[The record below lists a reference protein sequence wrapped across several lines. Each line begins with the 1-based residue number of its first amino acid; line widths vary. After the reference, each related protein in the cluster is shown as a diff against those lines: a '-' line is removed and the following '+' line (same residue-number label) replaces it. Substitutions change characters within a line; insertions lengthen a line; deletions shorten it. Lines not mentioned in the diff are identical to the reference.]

1 MKHSDSVNP
10 DLIPI
15 IENKFILTKSMNR
28 RYAKVTYQK
37 FHSKW
42 QITTFIASVV
52 LFAIGFVFVFLRL
65 PVLFAVFILLGLY
78 VFFMSWFG
86 YLYQAAVNYSQMKLY
101 CGNPVE
107 MHVIFYSKF
116 FRVVGSKDNYD
127 FLYSDISD
135 IIDLDDMTILTVSKK
150 GIIAH
155 GQVIDKRVF
164 SPEELKKFYALISK
178 KM

>member
-1 MKHSDSVNP
+1 M
-10 DLIPI
+10 
-15 IENKFILTKSMNR
+15 
-28 RYAKVTYQK
+28 
-37 FHSKW
+37 
-42 QITTFIASVV
+42 
-52 LFAIGFVFVFLRL
+52 
-65 PVLFAVFILLGLY
+65 
-78 VFFMSWFG
+78 
-86 YLYQAAVNYSQMKLY
+86 
-101 CGNPVE
+101 
-107 MHVIFYSKF
+107 IFYSKF

-164 SPEELKKFYALISK
+164 SQEELKKFYALISK